1 MNTHMKHFK
10 KMVIFYNI
18 LFNKNQN
25 MNHVYKYFQFGM
37 VVIIGMMVL
46 SCSYN
51 NDEYMGLKK
60 SNSTIC
66 IERYIPVGT
75 PHLVTLKNGLQVYVD
90 QDSVY
95 YLGDITFSKE
105 LIDSIGNEPIKDTR
119 SAVIKNYI
127 LYWPNCKVPYEIS
140 SNFSSSQIENI
151 EYALK
156 IISEYSSLEFV
167 KASSKDFHKIYIYK
181 DGKAGMSSDRIG
193 MNPDGINKIHL
204 DDSFNYGNVMH
215 EIMHCL
221 GFFHEQKRS
230 DRDEHIKILWD
241 NIIDDYKYEQYKTYT
256 DGYDVGSFDKES
268 IMMYSSFDFTK
279 NGEPT
284 CLTINNDIVTSQ
296 RTQLSNGDIQGL
308 NFLYGPKI
316 ILRSERLDDEGHSS
330 SDPGNRDD
338 NYSNSLY
345 LISKTGEP
353 VTLKNPRLAVVKYSR
368 TYQGSNAERAEA
380 YEEIKY
386 IIIPSGVSSYGLS
399 NTYDYISS
407 GQEGI
412 EYMDATG
419 YTLIN

>member
-230 DRDEHIKILWD
+230 DRDEHIKIL
-241 NIIDDYKYEQYKTYT
+241 
-256 DGYDVGSFDKES
+256 
-268 IMMYSSFDFTK
+268 
-279 NGEPT
+279 
-284 CLTINNDIVTSQ
+284 
-296 RTQLSNGDIQGL
+296 
-308 NFLYGPKI
+308 
-316 ILRSERLDDEGHSS
+316 
-330 SDPGNRDD
+330 
-338 NYSNSLY
+338 
-345 LISKTGEP
+345 
-353 VTLKNPRLAVVKYSR
+353 
-368 TYQGSNAERAEA
+368 
-380 YEEIKY
+380 
-386 IIIPSGVSSYGLS
+386 
-399 NTYDYISS
+399 
-407 GQEGI
+407 
-412 EYMDATG
+412 
-419 YTLIN
+419 